1 MVLESDFRKYSPHMS
16 RSRSSRQEARDRQ
29 ACVEDVVN
37 VFFKGEGGGWF
48 VGKIVGRGDDND
60 VRVIEWKGG
69 DRTEEDL
76 PAADY
81 NVGWRR
87 MRGKHLDGG
96 SDEDY
101 DPGGDGGGDDQTDGE
116 DCVDSDV
123 VGDGGGDGEDGLCN
137 GEDGG
142 SDEDY
147 DLGGDGG
154 GDDQTDGEDCV
165 DSDVVGDGGGDVVGD
180 GEDGTGCAD
189 ERARRAGG
197 CPSPSRT
204 QAAIAAAVVVL
215 VLACYVVGHFVV
227 AAADNA
233 VPGAAI
239 PKAKMPTSVFVGWH
253 LVKVDPTSAK
263 T

>member
-1 MVLESDFRKYSPHMS
+1 M
-16 RSRSSRQEARDRQ
+16 
-29 ACVEDVVN
+29 N

-123 VGDGGGDGEDGLCN
+123 VGDGGGD
-137 GEDGG
+137 
-142 SDEDY
+142 
-147 DLGGDGG
+147 
-154 GDDQTDGEDCV
+154 
-165 DSDVVGDGGGDVVGD
+165 VVGD

-204 QAAIAAAVVVL
+204 QAAIAAAIVVL